1 MAETPDIAAIAGL
14 LGDPTRARMLTALL
28 DGRARTATELA
39 LDGGVTASTASI
51 HLARMTEAG
60 LVAVARQ
67 GRHRYVRLATPE
79 VAAVLESLMSIA
91 PARPDRR
98 LGPRDVDLRRA
109 RVCYDHLAGELGV
122 RLLDRLRVRR
132 LVTGDEAALELT
144 RAGETWCAGV
154 GIDLSELRRS
164 RRPLVRPC
172 LDWSE
177 RRVHLGGALGAA
189 LLARLLT
196 LRYARRADEGRVLR
210 LTPRGEVFVDR
221 LVL

>member
-144 RAGETWCAGV
+144 RAG
-154 GIDLSELRRS
+154 
-164 RRPLVRPC
+164 
-172 LDWSE
+172 
-177 RRVHLGGALGAA
+177 
-189 LLARLLT
+189 
-196 LRYARRADEGRVLR
+196 
-210 LTPRGEVFVDR
+210 
-221 LVL
+221 

>member
-1 MAETPDIAAIAGL
+1 
-14 LGDPTRARMLTALL
+14 MLTALL

-51 HLARMTEAG
+51 HLARMTDAG

-79 VAAVLESLMSIA
+79 VAAALESLMNIA

-98 LGPRDVDLRRA
+98 LGPRDADLRRA

-132 LVTGDEAALELT
+132 FVTGSEAVLELT
-144 RAGETWCAGV
+144 RAGETWCANV
-154 GIDLSELRRS
+154 GIDLGELRSR
-164 RRPLVRPC
+164 RRPLVRAC

-189 LLARLLT
+189 LLTRLLT
-196 LRYARRADEGRVLR
+196 LRYARRADGGRVLR
-210 LTPRGEVFVDR
+210 LTPRGEAFIDR
-221 LVL
+221 LAL